1 MENENVEQNE
11 KDNMYGPKDYMC
23 NKCIYFHEHLM
34 KNEKEKK
41 KDEPSLS
48 SIFGLFFALCII
60 FFVVWLGFSGILTNG
75 SNNWEIRIT
84 HSSNGFDVNYYDY
97 DEMMNQTLDTIETY
111 DFE

>member
-1 MENENVEQNE
+1 MENENVEQN
-11 KDNMYGPKDYMC
+11 KNDNMNESKDYMC

-34 KNEKEKK
+34 RDKKEKE
-41 KDEPSLS
+41 SGAS
-48 SIFGLFFALCII
+48 FGNIIGLFVAICFC
-60 FFVVWLGFSGILTNG
+60 FFVVWLVMTSFQHDLSG
-75 SNNWEIRIT
+75 NWEIRFT